1 MERDEILQFLR
12 RTPALIEGVCR
23 GLSDD
28 QLRRRPGPE
37 AWSLLEIACHLR
49 DSAIEEGLR
58 ARRMVEEDNPTL
70 EPYDQLARAIARDY
84 QGQEPAKVMT
94 ALRAYWTGYAYQL
107 ERFSD
112 AEWERGGVHPRSRA
126 HPDPHHPDAGD
137 AKIGGSASS
146 GRLIPVRRWRLCSC
160 RPSGLPCES
169 EWHGLAGL
177 KTCSY
182 EGRRPCRS

>member
-12 RTPALIEGVCR
+12 GTPALIEDVCR
-23 GLSDD
+23 GLSDE
-28 QLRRRPGPE
+28 QLRRRPGRE

-70 EPYDQLARAIARDY
+70 EPYDQIARAVVRDY

-112 AEWERGGVHPRSRA
+112 AEWGRPGMHPEMGPVTVRSRA
-126 HPDPHHPDAGD
+126 ELEVEHTQTHITQMQATRKLVEAHPP
-137 AKIGGSASS
+137 GG
-146 GRLIPVRRWRLCSC
+146 
-160 RPSGLPCES
+160 
-169 EWHGLAGL
+169 
-177 KTCSY
+177 
-182 EGRRPCRS
+182 